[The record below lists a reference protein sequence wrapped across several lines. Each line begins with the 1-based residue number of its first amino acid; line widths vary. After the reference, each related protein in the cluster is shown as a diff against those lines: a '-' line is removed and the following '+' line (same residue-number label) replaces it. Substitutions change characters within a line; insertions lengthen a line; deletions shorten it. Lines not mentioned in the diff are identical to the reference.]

1 MSETTPTGA
10 PMGTETV
17 DRADVDLVDEE
28 RDARDE
34 GRWDARWVDLG
45 ADSSALAQRWN
56 AIQAGFVDEPRQAVQ
71 QADALVADVIQRL
84 ADSFA
89 SQRQRLEEQWT
100 RGEEVST
107 EDLRVVLRR
116 YREFFQQ
123 LLA

>member
-28 RDARDE
+28 RDARDD